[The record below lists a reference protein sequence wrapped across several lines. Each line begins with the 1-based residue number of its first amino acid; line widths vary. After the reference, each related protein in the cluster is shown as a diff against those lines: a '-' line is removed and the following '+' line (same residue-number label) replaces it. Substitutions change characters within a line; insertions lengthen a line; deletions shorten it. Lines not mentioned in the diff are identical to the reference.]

1 MRKTHSV
8 SDVYFNVVMKFDEGI
23 NISKPSWRG
32 VEHVTEVA
40 GFVPPYV
47 LELKCSYYYVILIG
61 CCWKSVKKLKM
72 FKSPGSSFIGSILCG

>member
-1 MRKTHSV
+1 MKGNYNEENTH
-8 SDVYFNVVMKFDEGI
+8 VYYNVVMKFDGGI
-23 NISKPSWRG
+23 NLSKPPWRG

-61 CCWKSVKKLKM
+61 CCWKSVKTLKM
-72 FKSPGSSFIGSILCG
+72 VKSHQVILS